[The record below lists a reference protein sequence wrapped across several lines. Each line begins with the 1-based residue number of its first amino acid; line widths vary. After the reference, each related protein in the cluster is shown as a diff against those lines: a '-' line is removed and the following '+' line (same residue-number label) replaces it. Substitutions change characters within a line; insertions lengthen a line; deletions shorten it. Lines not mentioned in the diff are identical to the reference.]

1 MKSFLKLKPKDL
13 EMNAQMKKMTIEFNL
28 NQLVELYKS
37 NFNLRLELTTNID
50 NKPVARLYKATPKAK
65 YSQEKQIF
73 GFYFQSE
80 ERRVE
85 FLSDDY
91 GKRFANKQA
100 DENYKKD
107 KKAKNEKEAL

>member
-13 EMNAQMKKMTIEFNL
+13 QMNEQMKKMTIEFNL

-80 ERRVE
+80 DRRVE

-91 GKRFANKQA
+91 GKRVANKQA